1 MPLSQGSLPS
11 NSQDSNSHT
20 SGEKSP
26 GSEFETLLASL
37 EESLKVLRGRY
48 EQIQQDQQRRVLLQ
62 QELDQSQWA
71 YHQEQEPE
79 LRIQLHQIQ
88 RELEVVEVALE
99 SRLISWEPFWQVV
112 RFGGLGIVVG
122 WVLKSC
128 VG

>member
-1 MPLSQGSLPS
+1 L
-11 NSQDSNSHT
+11 
-20 SGEKSP
+20 
-26 GSEFETLLASL
+26 ETLLASL
-37 EESLKVLRGRY
+37 EESLQVLRGRY
-48 EQIQQDQQRRVLLQ
+48 EQIQRDQQRQILLQ
-62 QELDQSQWA
+62 QELNQLQWA

-99 SRLISWEPFWQVV
+99 SRLIRWEPFWQAV